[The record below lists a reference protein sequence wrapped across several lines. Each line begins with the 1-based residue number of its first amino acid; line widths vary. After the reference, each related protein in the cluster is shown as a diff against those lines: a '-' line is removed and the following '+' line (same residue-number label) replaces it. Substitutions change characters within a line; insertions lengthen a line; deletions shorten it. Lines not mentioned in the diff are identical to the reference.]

1 MRNPHNHVSTVTPT
15 VAMGAIADLLE
26 TFPLVALDW
35 MWSSGKSPADR
46 CTTDRK
52 IKSLESWN
60 QNSIVLVT
68 TALLWNSIPIRHG
81 SFSSLCRAWDF
92 KLRRSLFKLV
102 KTP

>member
-15 VAMGAIADLLE
+15 VIDHNCLIE
-26 TFPLVALDW
+26 DQELVALNW

-52 IKSLESWN
+52 IKPLESWN
-60 QNSIVLVT
+60 QNSIVVVT
-68 TALLWNSIPIRHG
+68 TELLWNSIPIRHG
-81 SFSSLCRAWDF
+81 SFSSLCRAWNF